1 MHTISFI
8 SELIEEFGGGGK
20 GKGKDVAT
28 TKSQETPYSSNYPSK
43 PGTSTS

>member
-8 SELIEEFGGGGK
+8 LELIKEFGGRGK

-28 TKSQETPYSSNYPSK
+28 TKSQETPYSSNCPSK
-43 PGTSTS
+43 PRTSTS